1 MFLTMCFLILVFLVS
16 LSDLLSVISFV
27 LGPAEFTLADIE
39 VWK

>member
-1 MFLTMCFLILVFLVS
+1 MCFLVLVFLVP

-27 LGPAEFTLADIE
+27 LAAEFTLADIE